1 MFRETR
7 KGRLLMIQRLIR
19 RIFPPLAAACLALTA
34 CAPAESPAPADTGAL
49 TWGTWGS
56 YGRHKPFLD
65 LLAQACPDIEL
76 EFISYAGGNATGYSW
91 AQMRADDIP
100 DIFIT
105 SQILDREL
113 VGDRLADLSGYGFIN
128 GFSTAILDQVAID
141 GGVYLLPVNNTMYG
155 IYYNKTLMEEKGW
168 EVPGNLAELE
178 ALCAEIRAEGLI
190 PGVVGTMLTGG
201 PFSNVFNLA
210 KTGWLTTPD
219 GISWEREFL
228 AGTAAAEG
236 TWEDTMDLV
245 QWYIDMGMFTTDPE
259 DRINVEL
266 IQDYL
271 GGRKAVFC
279 TAIQPVSFTVFPDTG
294 DELGM
299 MPYIGRDGS
308 KNVYMYSPFCYF
320 GISKRLTEPGN
331 EKKLEDAVRIL
342 TLLFSPE
349 GQASLIT
356 EQTPC
361 VMSVLDSAA
370 LPEDALIR
378 DAQEALR
385 EGRAFPMTYAGW
397 EGVLADIGQVYK
409 EWFRGENGMDGPQCI
424 ARMDA
429 LQRSFLS
436 HSEQIYFCESTA
448 NFTLEETAELVGKAL
463 GDAAGADAAMIP
475 LGSFHNGVELPA
487 GISGKLYA
495 GPVNTETISAITP
508 NYDGEY
514 AILTMTGAE
523 AKAMAQAGF
532 DLMGDGDPFPYVLV
546 ARGGGELED
555 GKTCRVAFLMR
566 SYTEEAGERYGALVE
581 KGSVR
586 AFLREWLEEQ
596 GTVSPGEN
604 PWR

>member
-1 MFRETR
+1 
-7 KGRLLMIQRLIR
+7 
-19 RIFPPLAAACLALTA
+19 
-34 CAPAESPAPADTGAL
+34 
-49 TWGTWGS
+49 
-56 YGRHKPFLD
+56 
-65 LLAQACPDIEL
+65 
-76 EFISYAGGNATGYSW
+76 
-91 AQMRADDIP
+91 
-100 DIFIT
+100 
-105 SQILDREL
+105 
-113 VGDRLADLSGYGFIN
+113 
-128 GFSTAILDQVAID
+128 
-141 GGVYLLPVNNTMYG
+141 
-155 IYYNKTLMEEKGW
+155 
-168 EVPGNLAELE
+168 
-178 ALCAEIRAEGLI
+178 
-190 PGVVGTMLTGG
+190 
-201 PFSNVFNLA
+201 
-210 KTGWLTTPD
+210 
-219 GISWEREFL
+219 
-228 AGTAAAEG
+228 
-236 TWEDTMDLV
+236 MDLV
-245 QWYIDMGMFTTDPE
+245 QRYIDMGMFTTDPE

-361 VMSVLDSAA
+361 VLSVLDSAA
-370 LPEDALIR
+370 LPEDALIC

-397 EGVLADIGQVYK
+397 EGVLADIGQAYK
-409 EWFRGENGMDGPQCI
+409 EWFRGENGMDGPLCI

-463 GDAAGADAAMIP
+463 GAAAGTDAAVIP

-523 AKAMAQAGF
+523 ARAMAQAGF

-546 ARGGGELED
+546 TRGGGELED

-566 SYTEEAGERYGALVE
+566 SYTEEAGERYGAQVE
-581 KGSVR
+581 KGSIR
-586 AFLREWLEEQ
+586 TFLREWLEEQ